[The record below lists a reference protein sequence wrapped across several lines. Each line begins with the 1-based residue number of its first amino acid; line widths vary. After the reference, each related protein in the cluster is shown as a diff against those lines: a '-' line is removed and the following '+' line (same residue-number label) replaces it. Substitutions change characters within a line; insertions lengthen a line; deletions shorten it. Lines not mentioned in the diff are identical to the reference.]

1 MSNPVVGPVVAI
13 VGRPNVGKSSLF
25 NRLSGR
31 RRAIVADEPG
41 VTRDRLYVPCT
52 WNGKTFTLVDTGGM
66 DPFDA
71 DELRN
76 RVFDQARQAL
86 EEASLI
92 MLVVDGQTG
101 VHPLDS
107 EVADILRRSK
117 RPVLLVVNKAENQ
130 KVVDESYQFYELG
143 LGDPWPVSAAHGTH
157 SGDLLDHVVEQL
169 GEFEPETEV
178 EETRLVLLG
187 RPNVGKSSLLNR
199 LTGEDRSLVHDV
211 AGTTRDSIDT
221 MLEFE
226 GRRLRLVDTAG
237 IRRKALVEE
246 EVEYFSTVRALKAMK
261 RSDVA
266 LLVVDAET
274 GVVAQDKRVAG
285 YVRKEGVASV
295 VVVNK
300 WDLLTQGMKPGA
312 ALEKQKRFSQ
322 QLVGELE
329 FIAYSPV
336 LYVSALTGFNCEEIL
351 QAALD
356 VADERARRIDTATL
370 NRVVQEAMAL
380 RPPPSYKGRQLKV
393 LYVSQRGV
401 KPPTFAFKCNSGKLV
416 HFSYRRYLENQ
427 LRDAFG
433 LVGTPIEMRFLS
445 RR

>member
-1 MSNPVVGPVVAI
+1 MSNPIVGPVVAI

-31 RRAIVADEPG
+31 RAAIVADEPG

-52 WNGKTFTLVDTGGM
+52 WNGKTFTLVDTGGI
-66 DPFDA
+66 DPFDP
-71 DELRN
+71 DDLRN

-86 EEASLI
+86 EEAALI
-92 MLVVDGQTG
+92 MLLVDGQTG
-101 VHPLDS
+101 VHPLDL
-107 EVADILRRSK
+107 EVAEILRRSK
-117 RPVLLVVNKAENQ
+117 RPVMLVVNKAENQ
-130 KVVDESYQFYELG
+130 KVVDESYQFYEMG
-143 LGDPWPVSAAHGTH
+143 LGDPWPVSALHGTH
-157 SGDLLDHVVEQL
+157 SGDLLDHIVQQL
-169 GEFEPETEV
+169 GDFEPEE
-178 EETRLVLLG
+178 EQDETRLVLVG
-187 RPNVGKSSLLNR
+187 HPNVGKSSLLNR
-199 LTGEDRSLVHDV
+199 LIGEDRSLVHDE

-221 MLEFE
+221 ILEYQ

-266 LLVVDAET
+266 LLVVDAEA

-285 YVRKEGVASV
+285 YIRKEGVGSV
-295 VVVNK
+295 IVVNK
-300 WDLLTQGMKPGA
+300 WDKLTEGMKPGA

-322 QLVGELE
+322 KLINEFE
-329 FIAYSPV
+329 FISYSPV
-336 LYVSALTGFNCEEIL
+336 LYVSALTGFNTDDIL
-351 QAALD
+351 PATLD
-356 VADERARRIDTATL
+356 VADERARRLDTPTL

-393 LYVSQRGV
+393 LYVSQRGI

-433 LVGTPIEMRFLS
+433 LVGTPIEMRFVS